1 MNDATKLFPGV
12 FVTEVKRVEICAEF
26 EEKFLFSSIV
36 FQTLMHEIGHN
47 LGLDHSNVRGSV
59 MWPRIIRRPPDFVLK
74 LQPDD
79 VRRIQALYGAGTG
92 TGGVQILP
100 PEQPTGSQ
108 VKAMLCIPVQS
119 QTFHHRLCH
128 HHRLHGPHTPQE
140 ACHIRQHIRLGLTTL
155 EAPDIDGPITPKG
168 QHIVRITLEG
178 LIILERLLKLIC
190 CRQAFRIYFPEV

>member
-1 MNDATKLFPGV
+1 MCV
-12 FVTEVKRVEICAEF
+12 
-26 EEKFLFSSIV
+26 V

-92 TGGVQILP
+92 SGAVQTLP
-100 PEQPTGSQ
+100 PGQPPGGQ
-108 VKAMLCIPVQS
+108 VKTMFCIPVQT
-119 QTFHHRLCH
+119 QTFYYRLYH
-128 HHRLHGPHTPQE
+128 HHRLHGPHTPRE

-155 EAPDIDGPITPKG
+155 ERPDIDGPITPKG
-168 QHIVRITLEG
+168 QPIVRITLEG
-178 LIILERLLKLIC
+178 IIIPERLLRLIFC
-190 CRQAFRIYFPEV
+190 QAFQISFPGV

>member
-1 MNDATKLFPGV
+1 MNNYLHP
-12 FVTEVKRVEICAEF
+12 
-26 EEKFLFSSIV
+26 L
-36 FQTLMHEIGHN
+36 FQTLMHELGHN
-47 LGLDHSNVRGSV
+47 LGLEHSNVKGSV
-59 MWPRIIRRPPDFVLK
+59 MYAFQPWRPPDFVLK

-92 TGGVQILP
+92 TGGVQTLP
-100 PEQPTGSQ
+100 PEQPTGGQ
-108 VKAMLCIPVQS
+108 VKYMLCIPVQS
-119 QTFHHRLCH
+119 QSFYYRLYH

-140 ACHIRQHIRLGLTTL
+140 ARHIRQHIRLGLTTL

>member
-1 MNDATKLFPGV
+1 MCV
-12 FVTEVKRVEICAEF
+12 
-26 EEKFLFSSIV
+26 V

-92 TGGVQILP
+92 SGAVQTLPPGQFTGG
-100 PEQPTGSQ
+100 Q
-108 VKAMLCIPVQS
+108 VIYTPVQS
-119 QTFHHRLCH
+119 QISYFRLLYHHRP
-128 HHRLHGPHTPQE
+128 HGPLIPQE
-140 ACHIRQHIRLGLTTL
+140 ACQIRQHIRLGLITL
-155 EAPDIDGPITPKG
+155 EGPDIDGPIIPKG

-178 LIILERLLKLIC
+178 IIIPERLIKLIFC
-190 CRQAFRIYFPEV
+190 QAFQISFPGV